1 MPTGYTADFAD
12 KDLSFEEFVWKCAR
26 AMGAFM
32 HMRDDSM
39 NSDIRM
45 PEEDNYHS
53 KSLLEAL
60 EYLQELQSM
69 PLAKA
74 ALLMTEEREA
84 RIKRAKESLEK
95 SRVLRERYTRMIS
108 KVSDWVP
115 PTSDHANFKR
125 FMLEQLTSSLDWDCN
140 DKYTLESLAQPE
152 ITAQEWLDKEMASA
166 QRDIEYHTKYMSE
179 DRQRHKEVINW
190 IKALQQ
196 SVPQP
201 K

>member
-1 MPTGYTADFAD
+1 MATGYTAEFED

-26 AMGAFM
+26 AMGAFI

-39 NSDIRM
+39 KSDIRM
-45 PEEDNYHS
+45 PEEDDYHS
-53 KSLLEAL
+53 KSLVEAV
-60 EYLQELQSM
+60 EYLQELQEM

-74 ALLMTEEREA
+74 ASLMAEEREE

-95 SRVLRERYTRMIS
+95 SARLRDRYTRMIT
-108 KVSDWVP
+108 KVSDWQP
-115 PTSDHANFKR
+115 PTPDHTNLKK

-140 DKYTLESLAQPE
+140 DKYTLEELARPE
-152 ITAQEWLDKEMASA
+152 ITAQEWLDREIKSA
-166 QRDIEYHTKYMSE
+166 QHDVEYHTKHMS
-179 DRQRHKEVINW
+179 DDKKRNKEVINW

-196 SVPQP
+196 SVPLP